1 MQKIVYTLILVF
13 FMYSANA
20 QLQLGDVLPTI
31 KLENAQ
37 NEMISISSLKGK
49 MILVDFWA
57 SWCGPCRI
65 ANRKL
70 VKLHA
75 TSNDKIEIIGI
86 SLDKD
91 PAKWMKAIEK
101 DKIKYTQLIDQKG
114 FDAETAQLFGVADL
128 PSTYLFNAE
137 GILIAI
143 NPSEEQLTTLIN

>member
-1 MQKIVYTLILVF
+1 MHKIVYTLILVSF
-13 FMYSANA
+13 FYSANA

-86 SLDKD
+86 TLDKD
-91 PAKWMKAIEK
+91 PVKWMKAIEK
-101 DKIKYTQLIDQKG
+101 DKIKYTQLIDPKG
-114 FDAETAQLFGVADL
+114 FDAETAQFFGVADL

>member
-37 NEMISISSLKGK
+37 NETISISSLKGK

-57 SWCGPCRI
+57 SWCGQCRV

-91 PAKWMKAIEK
+91 PVKWMKAIEK
-101 DKIKYTQLIDQKG
+101 DKIKYTQLIDPKG

-128 PSTYLFNAE
+128 PSTYLFNAD

-143 NPSEEQLTTLIN
+143 NPSEEHLTTLIN

>member
-1 MQKIVYTLILVF
+1 MQKIVYSLILVF
-13 FMYSANA
+13 FFYGANA
-20 QLQLGDVLPTI
+20 QLQLGDALPTI
-31 KLENAQ
+31 KLENTQ
-37 NEMISISSLKGK
+37 NETISISSLKDK

-57 SWCGPCRI
+57 SWCGPCRV

-91 PAKWMKAIEK
+91 PVKWIKAIEK
-101 DKIKYTQLIDQKG
+101 DKIKYTQLIDPKG
-114 FDAETAQLFGVADL
+114 FDAETAQLFGVEDL

>member
-1 MQKIVYTLILVF
+1 MQKIVYTLILVLF
-13 FMYSANA
+13 SFASNA
-20 QLQLGDVLPTI
+20 QLQLGDALPAI

-37 NEMISISSLKGK
+37 NETISISSLKDK
-49 MILVDFWA
+49 MILFDFWA
-57 SWCGPCRI
+57 SWCGPCRV

-91 PAKWMKAIEK
+91 PTKWIKAIEK
-101 DKIKYTQLIDQKG
+101 DKIKYTQLIDPKG
-114 FDAETAQLFGVADL
+114 FDAETAQLFGVEDL

-143 NPSEEQLTTLIN
+143 NPSEEQLTNLIN